1 MVKSK
6 DKSIE
11 LIKKAQSGDKDAI
24 NDIMYLYSSFVKRI
38 VRYYGIVLNRED
50 KEDLYIEGL
59 LALQRAVFFFDLDKG
74 DNFDDF
80 AFIAVRNTILDFLRK
95 RKNKLR
101 VTSGEILKSDEQ
113 DFENFLFIKE
123 GLNEFSEK
131 ISPFEREVL
140 RFWLGGYRIGEI
152 AQRLGK
158 SYKSID
164 NAIQRIKKRF
174 KALFFN
180 E

>member
-1 MVKSK
+1 MEKFK
-6 DKSIE
+6 DKNIE
-11 LIKKAQSGDKDAI
+11 LIKKAQNGDKEAI
-24 NDIMYLYSSFVKRI
+24 NDIMYLYSSFVKKI

-59 LALQRAVFFFDLDKG
+59 LALQRAVLFFDPDKG
-74 DNFDDF
+74 DNFDDL
-80 AFIAVRNTILDFLRK
+80 AFIVVRNTILDFLKK
-95 RKNKLR
+95 RKNKPR
-101 VTSGEILKSDEQ
+101 VTSGEILKGDEQ

-123 GLNEFSEK
+123 RLSEFSKK

-140 RFWLGGYRIGEI
+140 KFWLGGYGIGEI
-152 AQRLGK
+152 AQMLGK

-174 KALFFN
+174 KTLFVN